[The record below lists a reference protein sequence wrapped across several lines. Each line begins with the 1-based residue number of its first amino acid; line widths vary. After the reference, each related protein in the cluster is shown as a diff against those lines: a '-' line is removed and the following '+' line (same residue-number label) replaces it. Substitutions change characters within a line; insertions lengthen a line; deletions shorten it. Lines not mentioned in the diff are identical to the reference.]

1 MKMSK
6 TKVKICGLK
15 RPEDIGIVNRLLPEY
30 IGFVFWDKSRRYVTH
45 DLASSLKKDLDPR
58 IKAVGVFVDAEAEEV
73 SDLLN
78 RGIIDIAQLHGHED
92 EEYIGRLR
100 KMTDKP
106 IIRAFQIRS
115 EETAEDTLSDA
126 EKCSADFVLID
137 SGMGSGK
144 VFDWRLLKGFPRDFF
159 LAGGLD
165 AENVKEA
172 VATTG
177 AFAVDVSSN
186 VETDGVKDEKKVEDF
201 IAATRNKAGMEGES
215 I

>member
-30 IGFVFWDKSRRYVTH
+30 IGFVFWDKSRRYVTP

-100 KMTDKP
+100 RLTDKP

-144 VFDWRLLKGFPRDFF
+144 AFNWRLLKDCFR
-159 LAGGLD
+159 AGGLD

-172 VATTG
+172 VAMTG

>member
-1 MKMSK
+1 MQE
-6 TKVKICGLK
+6 VKIKVCGLT
-15 RPEDIGIVNRLLPEY
+15 RPEDIRAVNRLMPDY
-30 IGFVFWDKSRRYVTH
+30 IGFVFWEKSRRNVTSA
-45 DLASSLKKDLDPR
+45 LAASLKKELDPR
-58 IKAVGVFVDAEAEEV
+58 IQAVGVFVDAPVKVV

-92 EEYIGRLR
+92 EEYIRNLR
-100 KMTDKP
+100 EMTEKP
-106 IIRAFQIRS
+106 LIRAFQIRS
-115 EETAEDTLSDA
+115 EEQAETTLEEAKKSTADY
-126 EKCSADFVLID
+126 VLID

-144 VFDWRLLKGFPRDFF
+144 AFNWELLKDFPRKYF

-165 AENVKEA
+165 AENVRDA
-172 VATTG
+172 VEMTG
-177 AFAVDVSSN
+177 ASAVDVSSN